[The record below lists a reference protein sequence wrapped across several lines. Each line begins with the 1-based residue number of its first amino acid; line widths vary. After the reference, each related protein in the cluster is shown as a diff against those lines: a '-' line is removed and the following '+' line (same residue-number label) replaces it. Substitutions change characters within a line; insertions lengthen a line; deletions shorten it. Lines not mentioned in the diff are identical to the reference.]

1 MTATD
6 ATTED
11 GAVERARVLLVCSVL
26 AEHFSPLALRD
37 LEIPE
42 FRITHTVAIELR
54 DVQPD
59 YVFRW
64 RSRVTAW
71 SVRWDAARL
80 ATARYFPDLP
90 GAKEVP
96 EIYALDRLDLS
107 DAERAQLAAPLP
119 I

>member
-1 MTATD
+1 MAETD
-6 ATTED
+6 AATTD
-11 GAVERARVLLVCSVL
+11 AAVERARVLLVCCVL
-26 AEHFSPLALRD
+26 AEHFGPLALRD
-37 LEIPE
+37 LDIPE
-42 FRITHTVAIELR
+42 FRITHTVAVELR

-90 GAKEVP
+90 GAKEIP
-96 EIYALDRLDLS
+96 EIDALDRLDLS
-107 DAERAQLAAPLP
+107 DAERAQLTTLLPL
-119 I
+119 

>member
-1 MTATD
+1 MSTVE
-6 ATTED
+6 TTE
-11 GAVERARVLLVCSVL
+11 AESVVERVRVLLVCSIL
-26 AEHFSPLALRD
+26 AEHFSPLPLRD

-42 FRITHTVAIELR
+42 FRITHTVAAELR

-59 YVFRW
+59 YVFGW
-64 RSRVTAW
+64 RSRVAAW

-80 ATARYFPDLP
+80 AIARYFPDLP

-96 EIYALDRLDLS
+96 EIYALDGIDLS
-107 DAERAQLAAPLP
+107 DAERAQLKAPLP